1 MSNAKKSKGVI
12 IAAAIAVIMTIV
24 SFVIYTMNIGAE
36 GYYKA
41 AAVPS
46 LPLYTWLAVGAMVL
60 AVVIGKA
67 AQNVKGIGG
76 SLVAIVTG
84 LLQIAAPVLLA
95 YCLINLISGRVEGL
109 GYIYFSN
116 ADVAKEVQT
125 AANLSSATQAIV
137 SMVCYGVS
145 MVLAMIASFFSAKK
159 A

>member
-1 MSNAKKSKGVI
+1 MSNAKKSMGAL
-12 IAAAIAVIMTIV
+12 IAAAIAVVMTIV

-41 AAVPS
+41 ASVPN

-67 AQNVKGIGG
+67 LQNVKGIGG
-76 SLVAIVTG
+76 SLVSIVTG

-125 AANLSSATQAIV
+125 AANLASATQAIV

-145 MVLAMIASFFSAKK
+145 MLLACVAAFFSAKK
-159 A
+159 S